1 MLSFLILTLFLAG
14 AFVAILV
21 SLALTLS
28 KARIELP
35 ASCPDRLLEAR
46 AKEAKA
52 RGQGIAPPGRPD
64 CAALAGQRPAEG
76 AQPARRRPL
85 VVCAGDSITHGVVS
99 VNYVEMLERR
109 LPGWDFS
116 NAGVNSELAYNLVS
130 RLDPI
135 IALDPDVVTVLIGS
149 NDVNATLGLRSF
161 LGYYALHRLPE
172 APNMLFFQENL
183 TLIARR
189 LKAETHARVAFLS
202 IPPIGEDDRHYV
214 FLRTEEY
221 ARVVAEVAEAE
232 GISYLPLRERLVAYL
247 KTEPKGSTIPFARF
261 AQAQNNS
268 VRSHI
273 LLGKTFDEI
282 SAANGFHLLVDGIHL
297 NTRGASVIADLV
309 EEFIRSQN

>member
-1 MLSFLILTLFLAG
+1 VLSFLILTLVLAG

-28 KARIELP
+28 KAKIELP
-35 ASCPDRLLEAR
+35 SSCPDRLLEAR
-46 AKEAKA
+46 AKESPG
-52 RGQGIAPPGRPD
+52 RGGTPRARPD
-64 CAALAGQRPAEG
+64 CAVPAEIG
-76 AQPARRRPL
+76 RAARASPAQRRPL
-85 VVCAGDSITHGVVS
+85 AICAGDSITHGVVS
-99 VNYVEMLERR
+99 VNYVEMLEKR
-109 LPGWDFS
+109 LPDWDFS

-172 APNMLFFQENL
+172 APNILFFQENL

-232 GISYLPLRERLVAYL
+232 GIAYLPLRERLVAYL
-247 KTEPKGSTIPFARF
+247 QSVPKGSPIPFARF
-261 AQAQNNS
+261 TRAQANS

-297 NTRGASVIADLV
+297 NTHGASVIADLV